1 MDVTLGRFR
10 RNDRLPL
17 ALLAY
22 ALTLAVF
29 LVVPPFLKTSV
40 GPPAGFTLQEAVDLL
55 TPIVAIPLAWLV
67 VELAGGVGRLGT
79 LAFLVLAA
87 AWIEGQAIH
96 LAANAIGD
104 AVGPGGAEA
113 FYATVPGDLDHWL
126 DEVLGHRLWHG
137 AWVGIALLQLAVGRR
152 AVAGP
157 GRVGMRI
164 AAVAGLVIGA
174 TLFLVTVEGTTTSLG
189 IPGSVALLAWA
200 IVELRRGPAGRPVV
214 AFSLVGAATTLAGYA
229 AWATL
234 NGGALPE
241 FSKVG
246 LFG

>member
-1 MDVTLGRFR
+1 MYVTVDRFSR
-10 RNDRLPL
+10 SDRLPL

-22 ALTLAVF
+22 ALALALL

-40 GPPAGFTLQEAVDLL
+40 GPPAGFTLQEAADLF
-55 TPIVAIPLAWLV
+55 TPVVAIPLAWLV

-104 AVGPGGAEA
+104 AFSPGGAEA

-126 DEVLGHRLWHG
+126 DEVLSHWLWHG
-137 AWVGIALLQLAVGRR
+137 AWVGIALLQLAAGRH

-157 GRVGMRI
+157 GRSAMRI
-164 AAVAGLVIGA
+164 ATLGGLVIGA
-174 TLFLVTVEGTTTSLG
+174 TFFVVTVEGVTTPLG
-189 IPGSVALLAWA
+189 IPCSIAILAWT
-200 IVELRRGPAGRPVV
+200 IIELRRGPAGRPVV
-214 AFSLVGAATTLAGYA
+214 AFSLASAATTLAGYA

-241 FSKVG
+241 FSNVG
-246 LFG
+246 LFS

>member
-1 MDVTLGRFR
+1 MDVSVDGPARG
-10 RNDRLPL
+10 DRLPL

-22 ALTLAVF
+22 AFALALF

-40 GPPAGFTLQEAVDLL
+40 GPPVGFTLQEAVDLF
-55 TPIVAIPLAWLV
+55 TPLVAIPLAWLV
-67 VELAGGVGRLGT
+67 VVLAGGVGRLGT
-79 LAFLVLAA
+79 FTFLVLAA
-87 AWIEGQAIH
+87 AWVEGQGIH

-104 AVGPGGAEA
+104 AFPAGGAEA

-126 DEVLGHRLWHG
+126 DEVLGHWLWHG
-137 AWVGIALLQLAVGRR
+137 AWVGIALLQFAAGRR

-157 GRVGMRI
+157 GPGAMRI
-164 AAVAGLVIGA
+164 ATFAGLVIGA
-174 TLFLVTVEGTTTSLG
+174 TFFLVTVEGVTTPLG
-189 IPGSVALLAWA
+189 IPCSIAILAWT
-200 IVELRRGPAGRPVV
+200 IIELRRGPAGRPVV
-214 AFSLVGAATTLAGYA
+214 AFSLASAATTLAGYA

-246 LFG
+246 LFS